1 MSDLQ
6 ISLLVIGVVVVLAV
20 YAFGAWQQRQY
31 RRRFNTAFRQ
41 RGGDAL
47 YEAADWAGEEAQ
59 PLPSAPDP
67 GELCATLDEATDYIT
82 ELSLPAPAQGGALA
96 PLWQRRFDFGKSV
109 QVCGLDAATGE
120 WQRVTAESRLSCTSF
135 RLALQLA
142 DRNGVITE
150 AQLSGFRDVVRE
162 IGRAVGAQAMLPDV
176 AEAAERARQLDAFCA
191 EVDQMIGLNILPSG
205 NYLLS
210 GKDIS
215 RIAAHHKL
223 VLEAD
228 GAFHLLDAQG
238 RTVFTM
244 ANFDNLPFPHD
255 AIEDVEAIGLSLQ
268 MDVPRVDQP
277 VQRFDAMLPLAR
289 EIGKKLRAAVVDD
302 YRDPLSDAGIAM
314 IRAQVAAIEKRM
326 LTQSITP
333 GSASARKLFS

>member
-6 ISLLVIGVVVVLAV
+6 ISLLAIGIVVVLAV

-47 YEAADWAGEEAQ
+47 YESAAWAEPHLPPAAAEPVEAC
-59 PLPSAPDP
+59 S
-67 GELCATLDEATDYIT
+67 TLDAAIDYVA
-82 ELSLPAPAQGGALA
+82 ELSLPAPVSSGVLA
-96 PLWQRRFDFGKSV
+96 PLLQRRFDFGKNV
-109 QVCGLDAATGE
+109 HVCGLDAATGD
-120 WQRVTAESRLSCTSF
+120 WQRMTADSRFSCAAF

-142 DRNGVITE
+142 DRNGMISE
-150 AQLSGFRDVVRE
+150 AQLGSFRDLVRE
-162 IGRAVGAQAMLPDV
+162 TGRTIGAQAMLPEIP
-176 AEAAERARQLDAFCA
+176 EAAEHARQLDAFCA

-205 NYLLS
+205 NHLLS
-210 GKDIS
+210 GKEIS
-215 RIAAHHKL
+215 RIAAQHKL
-223 VLEAD
+223 VLEPD

-244 ANFDNLPFPHD
+244 ANFDNIPFPHD

-289 EIGKKLRAAVVDD
+289 DIGKKLRAAVVDD
-302 YRDPLSDAGIAM
+302 FREPLSDAGIAM
-314 IRAQVAAIEKRM
+314 IRAQVAAIEQRM
-326 LTQSITP
+326 QAYSITP
-333 GSASARKLFS
+333 GSAVARRLFS

>member
-6 ISLLVIGVVVVLAV
+6 ISLLVIGIVVVLAV

-41 RGGDAL
+41 RGDAL
-47 YEAADWAGEEAQ
+47 YEPAGWAEEEVQ
-59 PLPSAPDP
+59 PLPAGPEP
-67 GELCATLDEATDYIT
+67 NELCATLDEATDYIG
-82 ELSLPAPAQGGALA
+82 ELSLPAPVQGGALA
-96 PLWQRRFDFGKSV
+96 PLWQRRFDFGKKV

-120 WQRVTAESRLSCTSF
+120 WQRVTAESRLPCTAF
-135 RLALQLA
+135 RLALQLV
-142 DRNGVITE
+142 DRNGAITE

-162 IGRAVGAQAMLPDV
+162 IGRTIRAQAQLPDV
-176 AEAAERARQLDAFCA
+176 ADAVERAQKLDAFCA

-205 NYLLS
+205 NHLLS

-215 RIAAHHKL
+215 RIAAQHKL
-223 VLEAD
+223 VLQPD

-255 AIEDVEAIGLSLQ
+255 AIEEVEAIGLSLQ
-268 MDVPRVDQP
+268 MDVPHVDQP
-277 VQRFDAMLPLAR
+277 IQRFDAMLPLAH

-302 YRDPLSDAGIAM
+302 YREPLSDAGIGL
-314 IRAQVAAIEKRM
+314 IRAQVAAIEQRM
-326 LTQSITP
+326 LAYSITP
-333 GSASARKLFS
+333 GSAIARRLFS